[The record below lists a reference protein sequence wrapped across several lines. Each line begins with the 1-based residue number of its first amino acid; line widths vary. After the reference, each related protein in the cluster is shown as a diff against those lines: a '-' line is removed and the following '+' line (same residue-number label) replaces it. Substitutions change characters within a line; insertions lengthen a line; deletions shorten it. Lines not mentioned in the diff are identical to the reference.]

1 MFYSINQGSN
11 YKGFN
16 MKSIIKTLDG
26 YTFYELDNGMIVD
39 SLNSNNIKLSW
50 NSFIEFSYALNGNY
64 IQSSVL
70 L

>member
-1 MFYSINQGSN
+1 
-11 YKGFN
+11 

>member
-1 MFYSINQGSN
+1 MNQ
-11 YKGFN
+11 F
-16 MKSIIKTLDG
+16 KSVIKTSDG

-39 SLNSNNIKLSW
+39 SLDSSNIKLSW
-50 NSFIEFSYALNGNY
+50 NSFIEFSYALHGHY